1 MESKTTTNNNSKEKK
16 NKRKEK
22 LEKQKLIHQIIKAAS
37 APDIDYLSF
46 FHPFRQFN
54 RNGLSVYLDSGRGD
68 NLPSPTKQ
76 YIQNLLKLNME
87 GPFGSEWAVEE
98 KVKRREM
105 VVPDARYIFVHERI
119 TSVDGETSHCK
130 EKTGPMVGFVHYRFT
145 VEEEEVPVLYVYEIQ
160 LESRVHGKG
169 LGKFLMQLL
178 ELIAR
183 KSGMSAVVL
192 TVQKANVSAM
202 NFYTTKLRYLISSI
216 SPSRVNPLTKAEA
229 SYEILCKTFD
239 DEAKTALEVKLKL
252 PLQIFGMP
260 QASITGM
267 LFLSFSISFSLR
279 DSF

>member
-1 MESKTTTNNNSKEKK
+1 MSLLNT
-16 NKRKEK
+16 K

-105 VVPDARYIFVHERI
+105 VVPDARYI
-119 TSVDGETSHCK
+119 SVD
-130 EKTGPMVGFVHYRFT
+130 
-145 VEEEEVPVLYVYEIQ
+145 EEEVPVLYVYEIQ

-183 KSGMSAVVL
+183 KVL
-192 TVQKANVSAM
+192 FFMKLNNQTILIELKNGTLVHGTITGDGQM
-202 NFYTTKLRYLISSI
+202 YTWGIGF
-216 SPSRVNPLTKAEA
+216 N
-229 SYEILCKTFD
+229 
-239 DEAKTALEVKLKL
+239 DEALDFHQFQCLPSALKFTE
-252 PLQIFGMP
+252 IGFGWNHALVLMEYGDVLMRG
-260 QASITGM
+260 ATLLG
-267 LFLSFSISFSLR
+267 LLSNLEKHSSGTFR
-279 DSF
+279 G

>member
-54 RNGLSVYLDSGRGD
+54 RNSLSVYLDSGRGD

-98 KVKRREM
+98 K
-105 VVPDARYIFVHERI
+105 
-119 TSVDGETSHCK
+119 TSHCK
-130 EKTGPMVGFVHYRFT
+130 EEAGPMVGFVHYRFT

-183 KSGMSAVVL
+183 KVL
-192 TVQKANVSAM
+192 FFM
-202 NFYTTKLRYLISSI
+202 KLNNQTILI
-216 SPSRVNPLTKAEA
+216 E
-229 SYEILCKTFD
+229 
-239 DEAKTALEVKLKL
+239 LKNGTL
-252 PLQIFGMP
+252 VHGT
-260 QASITGM
+260 ITGDGQM
-267 LFLSFSISFSLR
+267 YTWGIGFNDGALDFHQLQCLPSALKFTEIGFGWNHALVLMEYGDVLMRGATLLGLLSDLEKHSSGTFHG
-279 DSF
+279 